1 MSGYVELHCHSAYSF
16 LDGASMPD
24 ELVGAATELGHDALA
39 LTDHNGVWGSMEF
52 AHAARGLGLRP
63 IHGAELTLDDD
74 RHVTLLVASATGWTN
89 LCRLL
94 TIAHVHTRDPGT
106 PPAQA
111 SLKALRDHSGGLVCL
126 TGCAERGVHDEAS
139 VRLLL
144 EAFGPDRLRV
154 ELQRPFLASDRAR
167 NRMLEGLAGRL
178 GLRCVATGNIHAH
191 ARSRA
196 HLQDAFVAL
205 RYNRTLES
213 SEPLRRANGAHVLS
227 SPAAMAARF
236 RDHPAAVAETAAVAE
251 QLDFDLTSDLGYR
264 YPGVEDETA
273 ERRLGELCRAR
284 LTDRYGGAGM
294 AAASTRL
301 EEELRVIG
309 ALGLPGFFLLHH
321 DMLELARELAGRRS
335 RRSSAI

>member
-1 MSGYVELHCHSAYSF
+1 MSSTGYVELHCHSAYSF

-24 ELVGAATELGHDALA
+24 ELIGAAAELGHEALA

-94 TIAHVHTRDPGT
+94 TIAHAHTRDPPAIARTRDSRPSTSSSGR
-106 PPAQA
+106 PPSTVPSGQPQPTSGRPPPTVPAGRLPATSPPQA
-111 SLKALRDHSGGLVCL
+111 SLAALRDHSDGLVCL
-126 TGCAERGVHDEAS
+126 TGCAERGVHDEAT
-139 VRLLL
+139 VRSLL

-154 ELQRPFLASDRAR
+154 ELQRPFLAGDRAR
-167 NRMLEGLAGRL
+167 NRALENLARRL
-178 GLRCVATGNIHAH
+178 RLRCVATGNIHAH
-191 ARSRA
+191 AHSRA

-205 RYNRTLES
+205 RHNLTLES
-213 SEPLRRANGAHVLS
+213 SEPLRRANAAHVLC

-236 RDHPAAVAETAAVAE
+236 PEHPAAVAETAAVAD

-273 ERRLGELCRAR
+273 QRRLAEL
-284 LTDRYGGAGM
+284 
-294 AAASTRL
+294 
-301 EEELRVIG
+301 
-309 ALGLPGFFLLHH
+309 
-321 DMLELARELAGRRS
+321 
-335 RRSSAI
+335 